1 MKKVFCLLK
10 TTNQYLMLVIMC
22 INGTV
27 SAQTAAQNDIKLLY
41 KNHNKSLFRNSLNQS
56 LSIEKNSQF
65 NYYLFQKNE
74 YSVRIIKSPLKTQT
88 IFNKIKDGYEYNI
101 VLNHFLKNNIK
112 EIGLVAYKVE
122 KRFYQNN
129 SKCESFSRPNFSK
142 LTNSMNELNEVDFRQ
157 FFDFAKCDNVDA
169 SVQRKFINNF
179 KNSLNAKINE
189 IVECEK
195 NPKLEQIK
203 SANQQIYARFTGYAN
218 QLVDL
223 TEDLKVSNRKTKFV
237 CDNTLKEE
245 ASIVRENDKQVIN
258 FRLDSEN
265 LSQPVGQFDK
275 ILDVIFN
282 HELIHSSTQEKNKCV
297 SEASVEAIS
306 KLCYFSDQEIAK
318 YGKAD
323 LCKEIKGSKSFV
335 GSNAEVSLNNRS
347 NDSNGDFGLTEST
360 SSSQMTDAPTALVR
374 NQNTTAAA
382 NLART
387 AQAEVSEI
395 PAIANRIAEQVSEYP
410 NVNPTNQQPSPPLSD
425 STRGSVNTAMSS
437 LNKIGDGFSAF
448 IDKLS
453 NQSAQGL
460 AQAAVAG
467 GAGAAAIGIAQQAL
481 KPTAS
486 SDVAILNTKG
496 VESQLNPFQPS
507 SDFNKPA
514 ATDQIVDPATLAQMN
529 ALASKSM
536 NESSKNSADANQKV
550 DTTRAQIAT
559 VNTTSTA
566 NGMAA
571 LQNTSADGKVS
582 ESQARTIAA
591 VGSASPINIQQ
602 PQANVVTSNSA
613 VLNSSKVARLLTD
626 TRMNSLKG
634 DNYKIITRYYGEEQ
648 FANVL
653 KDRKTVVIDKD
664 NNRIVGDAVSARNCF
679 QDTGAEIVK
688 LKACP
693 QK

>member
-27 SAQTAAQNDIKLLY
+27 SAQTVTQNDIKFLY

-101 VLNHFLKNNIK
+101 VLNHFPKNNVK

-129 SKCESFSRPNFSK
+129 SKCESFSRPNFTK
-142 LTNSMNELNEVDFRQ
+142 LTHSMNELNEVDFRQ
-157 FFDFAKCDNVDA
+157 FFDFTKCDNVDEG
-169 SVQRKFINNF
+169 VQRKFINNF
-179 KNSLNAKINE
+179 KNFLNAKINE

-195 NPKLEQIK
+195 NPKLEEIK

-245 ASIVRENDKQVIN
+245 ASIVRDNDKQVIN
-258 FRLDSEN
+258 FRQDSEN
-265 LSQPVGQFDK
+265 LSQHIGQFDK
-275 ILDVIFN
+275 ILNVIFN
-282 HELIHSSTQEKNKCV
+282 HELIHSPTQEKNKCV
-297 SEASVEAIS
+297 SEASVEVIS
-306 KLCYFSDQEIAK
+306 KLCHFSNQEIAK
-318 YGKAD
+318 YEKAD
-323 LCKEIKGSKSFV
+323 LCNEIKGSKSFI
-335 GSNAEVSLNNRS
+335 GSDTSFSSSLAKS
-347 NDSNGDFGLTEST
+347 NEQKEYVELNSG
-360 SSSQMTDAPTALVR
+360 SQMTDAPTALVR
-374 NQNTTAAA
+374 NQNRTAAA

-395 PAIANRIAEQVSEYP
+395 PAIADRIAAQVSEYP